1 MFKLSLLTPERKI
14 IFDQEITEITVPAKS
29 GERQILPGHIP
40 MVASLGTGIL
50 KFTEAGTNIAKKF
63 VISWGYC
70 EVNSAGV
77 NILAEFVQSKEEVN
91 LDDAKL
97 AITVNQAKLVNQNLT
112 DDEFELALT
121 NIQKAQ
127 SSITLAN

>member
-1 MFKLSLLTPERKI
+1 MFKLSLLTPEKKI
-14 IFDQEITEITVPAKS
+14 LLDQDITEITVPAKS
-29 GERQILPGHIP
+29 GERQILPGHVA

-50 KFTEAGTNIAKKF
+50 KYKTAGSDEVYKY

-70 EVNSAGV
+70 EVNSEGV
-77 NILAEFVQSKEEVN
+77 NILAEFVQTKEEIDV
-91 LDDAKL
+91 DAAL
-97 AITVNQAKLVNQNLT
+97 AAVSVNQKKLVNEMLS
-112 DDEFELALT
+112 DDEFESALA

>member
-14 IFDQEITEITVPAKS
+14 IVDQEIADITVPAKS

-40 MVASLGTGIL
+40 MVATLGTGIL
-50 KFTEAGTNIAKKF
+50 KFKLANSDKVEKY

-70 EVNSAGV
+70 EVNSKGV
-77 NILAEFVQSKEEVN
+77 NILAEFVQSKDEVN
-91 LDDAKL
+91 LDEAKL
-97 AITVNQAKLVNQNLT
+97 DITLNQAKLVNQILT

-127 SSITLAN
+127 SAINLVN